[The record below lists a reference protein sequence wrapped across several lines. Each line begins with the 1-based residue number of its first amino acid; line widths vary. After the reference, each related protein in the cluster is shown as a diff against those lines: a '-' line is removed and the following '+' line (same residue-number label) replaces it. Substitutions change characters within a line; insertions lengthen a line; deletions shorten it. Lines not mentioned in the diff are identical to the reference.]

1 MRHTLLLLLFALVLL
16 ALAACNTLTPD
27 QQGAIGTVLGDMYRE
42 GKLTADHYQ
51 ALLSALQT
59 GRMDQLIEIA
69 TEVGASIV
77 LALLGVR
84 VWRGPITARKGIPP
98 GIEIVPASSP
108 APMGVANG

>member
-1 MRHTLLLLLFALVLL
+1 MRHTLLLLLSALVLL

-42 GKLTADHYQ
+42 GKLTADQYQ

-69 TEVGASIV
+69 TEVGAAVV
-77 LALLGVR
+77 LSLLGVR
-84 VWRGPITARKGIPP
+84 AWRGPIMARRGVAP
-98 GIEIVPASSP
+98 GIEIVAPSAP